1 MTKFFIGIL
10 FFLNSLY
17 LQADTLTVSQNQLQ
31 TRPKKT
37 RVDQDNPIENLKF
50 TPDFKEK
57 YKNETAFNYSSAA
70 NTENLWTRIKNGIN
84 RWLNR
89 IFNSEAAD
97 TPKQLWNTALDYISV
112 VLLIGLIAF
121 IIRMFVKKEAFWFF
135 KKSQKSFEIHEV
147 EIEKNLEKTNFKSLI
162 EKALVDN
169 DHRLAIRYYYLWL
182 LKVLSKNEVI
192 KWDLE
197 KTNSDYLSEI
207 KDGETRNSFQYLSYL
222 YNNIWYGEFAV
233 DLLEFEKARQAF
245 ESFLKRWSN
254 E

>member
-1 MTKFFIGIL
+1 MNKFFIGIL

-31 TRPKKT
+31 TLARKT

-50 TPDFKEK
+50 TPGFKES
-57 YKNETAFNYSSAA
+57 YKNKAEFNYSSAA
-70 NTENLWTRIKNGIN
+70 KTDNLWTQIKNGIS
-84 RWLNR
+84 RWLDR

-97 TPKQLWNTALDYISV
+97 TPKQLWNTALEYFSV

-121 IIRMFVKKEAFWFF
+121 VIRMFIKKEAFWFF
-135 KKSQKSFEIHEV
+135 KKSKKPFEIHTV
-147 EIEKNLEKTNFKSLI
+147 EMEKDLEKTNFKSLI
-162 EKALVDN
+162 KIALAND

-182 LKVLSKNEVI
+182 LKALSKNAVI

-207 KDGETRNSFQYLSYL
+207 KDAETRKSFQYLSYL

-233 DLLEFEKARQAF
+233 DPLEFEKAQQAF
-245 ESFLKRWSN
+245 ESFLKRWSD